1 MRRLCSCLT
10 VLMAGSCLLT
20 GCGRDPHARQGV
32 TGTVIFQG
40 TPLDQGRIQFVPAT
54 TAGPTEA
61 GATIENGKYTVPAD
75 PGLVPGSYKVSIF
88 SYDKTGAKV
97 QSSDLPGDPG
107 ATQFRER
114 IPAKYNTA
122 TELTAEIKADGKNV
136 ADFKLE

>member
-1 MRRLCSCLT
+1 MGRWSFGALLFA
-10 VLMAGSCLLT
+10 AGLPSLV
-20 GCGRDPHARQGV
+20 GCGHDPNARQGV
-32 TGTVIFQG
+32 KGTVTFQG
-40 TPLDQGRIQFVPAT
+40 APLDQGRIQFVPAT
-54 TAGPTEA
+54 TGPTEA
-61 GATIENGKYTVPAD
+61 GATIENGLYTVPPD

-97 QSSDLPGDPG
+97 QSTDLPGDPG

-136 ADFKLE
+136 ADFKLQ